1 MIKRSGFLCK
11 FFALLLALT
20 FLLGQPVSA
29 VAGSSAP
36 AQSTEKNEQL
46 LSYLTGLYGEEEAE
60 ALLQNMRD
68 MGLLDED
75 GNLRTYEVE
84 VDGAMLSAS
93 EVKALVEAPGT
104 DLTRTCKVDGQEAT
118 LQDLKTLLEIEA
130 ELQRIQ
136 STYFSNSVTM
146 TKEHQNAMQSLVR
159 QLTTSGMTLRMNDS
173 EEKDA
178 AAVELGYKSQLA
190 QVSVNQTLVSVEQ
203 GGKATFVFTLSKA
216 LPYEVSFD
224 YKTVDGAAT
233 AGKHY
238 KKASGTVVFKP
249 NETEAEVTVETYKV
263 NNRKGQNN
271 VSAADY
277 ATDRWEG
284 DRPFIIQCSNP
295 KNVRFSGNKTV
306 MHMQVNIQGNYTY
319 TSRFTSSQIVELSN
333 TPDCWFGLDS
343 DNEVWTGMPIPEWER
358 PADSVDREFS
368 IKFNYVQDIYGTE
381 QDFREYVREG
391 LIDKFITA
399 IGRTYGGDATTA
411 RLYIPGINTTHDPSR
426 LVAESNKQE
435 DYDLIGM
442 KLVDKDAHYH
452 STIIYDIKANKDKVL
467 SGDSLSY
474 GAIDTYVDNQ
484 WYAWTRAFF
493 IDEVK
498 AKVTGVSAPAGT
510 YAPGEVVP
518 VTVTFSEPVY
528 KEEAKMSISGRSD
541 LSCLSSDDTCSRQHT
556 FLYTVQDQDSPTLTV
571 TGVSGFRELSD
582 HSWNGVEDY
591 KTSTTLPGVT
601 LSTENKYKSVSGVSV
616 DKTVYEAGSTG
627 GKVTVQLNTDFSKW
641 LEQGEPE
648 GRALKASIDGGK
660 TMINLTMAGD
670 GKTMSGDFPLETY
683 VDGKEHN
690 LRAELY
696 INFANDDN
704 PDNLQCLIGSYA
716 DFVVEPVVFA
726 KEDEI
731 TIKNPSEW
739 PSGLEGV
746 VYLTANTT
754 TQLSFEYNGQ
764 ATYPTFVWSS
774 DNEAVAKISE
784 DGKILPQSPG
794 KVTFRLTATNGGKDE
809 KQNVSV
815 TSREFTVSPG
825 GDPSL
830 VIPEDIN
837 TIVTTQGSPAEVR
850 WSTNIIYKNSTDI
863 VPPVDTDFTVKL
875 YEGELDAQA
884 LSGGAQPVKTYRNSA
899 ENNLRNVTSFAIPAA
914 DIPKISKGNVPSYT
928 VTVQVKHP
936 LNDSILTATAYIL
949 VNSPAAVVELNKPEN
964 TYLLDDAG
972 SLQVSWLLSHF
983 DSLNEGEFEFKV
995 TRNDTLIDE
1004 SVITYDK
1011 ETGKFTSGMEPG
1023 EEDASYNG
1031 SYAIPIQKVSP
1042 GTLSDVYTVN
1052 LKAKNKNDST
1062 WSYDSVAF
1070 YVYNREALDI
1080 LVNGEKTDDLLL
1092 SNVQNISGLSSDE
1105 ILALNRNIT
1114 LGRTISINYGDYAWA
1129 QVTDKISWLSTE
1141 NEVASIN
1148 YQSGGIYDNITNY
1161 SYTTYRPSEEFILSG
1176 LSDGSATIKA
1186 THAKTGMTSTVNV
1199 QVETLKDQLYIFQA
1213 SPKTKTELTYTNG
1226 DGDQLTVSTNDD
1238 GALALYE
1245 ENGIVSDVQLKSV
1258 YQGKTYMGTFT
1269 QSTLA
1274 SGEQD
1279 SSQMGLYPV
1288 NNIRLREPAHVVFYL
1303 KKPDGTPYEGSL
1315 TYRGGVY
1322 KNGEYCAPSEISGEG
1337 KTVTIGS
1344 DGKLD
1349 IQMDVSTFWIE
1360 GVDKPN
1366 AELRSSDKLQFIYE
1380 VILNDGDYRPLLLAQ
1395 EGNLTKE
1402 DLVQSAEL
1410 SVALEDAGGKQ
1421 EPFIARQISRD
1432 DYQGAN
1438 EVDIRKYSK
1447 KIGPSTDFP
1456 KVVIDTTVLWWGM
1469 DEADLSAASVQ
1480 LVDEFDAVPSGQTY
1494 QTFKY
1499 PFGTMMVTKHSQ
1511 ALNENTMW
1519 MEKEYSRGIRYKL
1532 NTDESTL
1539 YKTVSVP
1546 FRVIN
1551 MIGATSV
1558 IDKNG
1563 GTLSITTMLKDMM
1576 TVDGGSMSTG
1586 DAFIGLGLSALEAV
1600 SFESDY
1606 FTLQIAATQDPTVFN
1621 VLIKAGGGNME
1632 DRLYMSTSRKED
1644 AKLKP
1649 TMSEKL
1655 AIIKGEYKE
1664 NQLSEL
1670 KKNAASKKGGDSRLY
1685 YELSGYYEGQVVY
1698 NYEEGK
1704 WESIVHSGGFTV
1716 GGGMGYQWV
1725 FNASVGPIPV
1735 TAELGLGAAIAV
1747 NFNVKALYEERM
1759 YDGVLQ
1765 EWDDS
1770 VDDEYVTDY
1779 LTTLRLYAYINAFGG
1794 LGFDYSVIA
1803 FKIGV
1808 FGEIALDNQ
1817 NTWLNREYL
1826 KDASERKLNG
1836 QSLTL
1841 TGRTG
1846 IRFYAKFLFIK
1857 YEKILTSYTYTKT
1870 WVYNNW
1876 DKIYDYWEKTTGG
1889 KLDESNAAQAISA
1902 YIQAHPAVNEV
1913 SNTAVLEDRDYL
1925 SRYERS
1931 WNSGGITPYSLDPE
1945 NGAPQS
1951 LQTNAYPT
1959 ANPELT
1965 EDGKLFVYLSDS
1977 GSTDVT
1983 KTVASWGLHNG
1994 FSYTDEKA
2002 IPVDVEGYG
2011 DSDLHVAG
2019 DANGAAAVWVQQ
2031 RTELV
2036 GKDAGDDLTAA
2047 EQALMA
2053 NSAEIMFGLYEN
2065 GQWTTKRLTDN
2076 ATPDVA
2082 PVVAVNDDSVFVA
2095 WRSVYVEDQSNVT
2108 DFGQSDKIM
2117 FQRYDRKTKTWSDP
2131 DTLYNGTSG
2140 SVMAIQAAMLED
2152 GTAAVTYTLD
2162 KSAADA
2168 VSSVN
2173 NYEIVYVVVDTEGN
2187 VVKNQQ
2193 LTSDS
2198 SLDENPQITTVMLGG
2213 EEQFILGWHNVT
2225 TIEDEEG
2232 GQRTESDIRLAS
2244 VDSDGNITTGEV
2256 NLADSLSEATGGRNV
2271 AVAANFRFVR
2281 STDPALSNLSL
2292 VWATTDASGDQDKAG
2307 TGVLKAIRFV
2317 EDGGQIHTS
2326 AVIDVAEMD
2335 EGTII
2340 DAFSAYASGD
2350 NQIKAMILGSQY
2362 TGLEET
2368 DEEVY
2373 NPETEQYEPLLLP
2386 ASVSGMYTATE
2397 TYEDAFDI
2405 EAVDADLGSMLKGLP
2420 LPVQFTVVNNG
2431 IQLIKQ
2437 VKITV
2442 GGGDPVVFGAD
2453 QIHLLPNGSLDLP
2466 VDYQVPDDKV
2476 VDPDY
2481 TVEVTYS
2488 DGTKQSKQ
2496 GTIRLTIPDVGI
2508 SKIEL
2513 NKEEDGLREFMVTLY
2528 NGSEVELA
2536 GSGQSVKLG
2545 FFADGEYTE
2554 SLPGLDTITLDS
2566 EEDISL
2572 IDAGTYTKQVSFN
2585 IKEYIEEKGY
2595 EEIPESGI
2603 PVYVKV
2609 WIEKDGKQVTEYDE
2623 GNNTELQQLYSLQ
2636 KDRAGVEIDKQFELT
2651 NGKTTEAAVT
2661 LSNLKMQESNSW
2673 NAVVNLLD
2681 ENGEIIESKYLADSK
2696 ETLMDFGSEEKITR
2710 NVAFSQLGKDIEV
2723 VMFTATED
2731 EMDADL
2737 SALSASG
2744 MMLNFKNDTLN
2755 YEDTVENATSTN
2767 ITAAAASQ
2775 TATVEIY
2782 DAYGQL
2788 IGTGVGTATATMPLQ
2803 YTSVNGEATGKQNQA
2818 VVKVQPSGE
2827 GAAAK
2832 SYTLKVQNNQKTAG
2846 NVLISLPETNP
2857 NGWVNTTAPAAKIK
2871 ISAEELENFD
2881 VKEIQ
2886 YSLDGGTNW
2895 TKAEGEYVEVDL
2907 PSRDGTYTL
2916 MAKAV
2921 SKQGNVV
2928 EAKSV
2933 ALKLDR
2939 QSPTL
2944 NGEVTLKET
2953 EIPLEEDNVFRAF
2966 MRSFGTATNRQVK
2979 ITVKASDVTSGID
2992 TVIATTSA
3000 GDSYTLTRV
3009 GDTTSY
3015 SGMITKSYEGVITV
3029 TATDKASNASVAYSD
3044 NVLIDDQLPPPQ
3056 ISMAVSVV
3064 TKNSAQ
3070 FTGSVQYEKDDYFK
3084 RARLML
3090 KEASGNDW
3098 RTIAEYNDAE
3108 SAKNITAS
3116 FTNLEPATEYVYQI
3130 VADNIVGDTGVI
3142 RQGSFVT
3149 AFDEP
3154 AKPELESKTSRAIT
3168 LKAVP
3173 GAQYRRALDVA
3184 ADTWT
3189 EWSDSPEFTGLEPGT
3204 SYLFE
3209 IKMAASGNIP
3219 ESLATSA
3226 QFETYPLFDVQFDPN
3241 TEDAVSGMPQTQQ
3254 IGYSEQAAEPA
3265 EPKRPG
3271 YTFTGWYTEEACQT
3285 GYEFTSPVTGARTL
3299 YAGWSENVL
3308 EEEGYVVEGNR
3319 SGDWYNTNVVI
3330 RPANGYEEI
3339 WNGTSWADSMTIREG
3354 KEQSVNFKLRKQV
3367 DGEWVET
3374 TFLHEPLTLS
3384 VDTTLPGG
3392 SITIASSSW
3401 REFLN
3406 TITFGLFFKDT
3417 TEVKIQ
3423 ATDALSG
3430 VAKTEY
3436 LVANSQQTL
3445 EALKASDKWQAGGSF
3460 TLEPNGA
3467 YVVYARVTDYAGN
3480 VFYLSSDG
3488 VIVDDK
3494 APVIDVVYNQ
3504 AGKWAL
3510 TKDAKINVEVTDNLS
3525 EVKEIA
3531 YTIDGERYTTEDTA
3545 FSITNLPEGDYDVVI
3560 NAVDHAGNTAA
3571 AKTIQVQLDD
3581 TAPTGSITAGGHS
3594 WTELEQEITFDTFFK
3609 EPAAV
3614 TVAAADQGS
3623 GVAKIEYLT
3632 ANSQQTLEALKASDE
3647 WQESD
3652 SFTLKPNQAYVV
3664 YARITDQSGNAT
3676 YLSSG
3681 GIVVDD
3687 KAPVIDAEYHQAGK
3701 WALTKD
3707 AKIDVK
3713 VTDNLSGVK
3722 EIAYTIDGKSYTAED
3737 TAFSITNLPEGDYDV
3752 VINAVDYAGNTAAT
3766 ETIRV
3771 QLDDTAPTGSITAGG
3786 HSWTELEEEITF
3798 DVFFKEPAAVTV
3810 AAADQG
3816 SGVAKIEYLTAN
3828 SQQTLEALK
3837 ASDEW
3842 QAGDSLT
3849 LEPDGAYVVYA
3860 RITDQSGNATYLSS
3874 GGIVVDATAPTLTVA
3889 YDSDGAW
3896 TLDADAAI
3904 TVEAGDELAQL
3915 KEVRYTVN
3923 GEENVSTET
3932 SFRIDGLPDGSYDV
3946 VIVAVDAAGN
3956 ESEPVTV
3963 RVQKESEQPSLSID
3977 GIPGAATG
3985 QDVVLTLIPGGEYAS
4000 GMALY
4005 VSKDG
4010 GAESRLPDGAT
4021 TYTVTE
4027 NGVYTFRL
4035 VTGAG
4040 QEATATVRIDQID
4053 RSSTATGEPMNL
4065 LPVLLLALCSG
4076 GGLLAAGL
4084 YRRKKEKSEA

>member
-510 YAPGEVVP
+510 YAAGEVVP

-541 LSCLSSDDTCSRQHT
+541 LSCLSSDGTCSRQHT
-556 FLYTVQDQDSPTLTV
+556 FLYTVQDEDSPTLTV

-627 GKVTVQLNTDFSKW
+627 GKVTVQLNDTFSKW
-641 LEQGEPE
+641 LEQGEPA

-660 TMINLTMAGD
+660 TMIDLTMAGD
-670 GKTMSGDFPLETY
+670 GQTMSGDFPLETY

-704 PDNLQCLIGSYA
+704 PENLQCLIGSYA

-863 VPPVDTDFTVKL
+863 KPPVDTDFTVKL

-884 LSGGAQPVKTYRNSA
+884 LSGGAQPVKTYLNSA

-928 VTVQVKHP
+928 VTVEVKHP
-936 LNDSILTATAYIL
+936 LNNSTLTATAYIL

-972 SLQVSWLLSHF
+972 SLQVNWLLSHF

-1011 ETGKFTSGMEPG
+1011 ETGKFTFGMEPG

-1092 SNVQNISGLSSDE
+1092 SNVQSISGLSSDE

-1322 KNGEYCAPSEISGEG
+1322 KNGEYCVNSEISGEG

-1349 IQMDVSTFWIE
+1349 IQMDVTTFWIE
-1360 GVDKPN
+1360 GVDDPN

-1380 VILNDGDYRPLLLAQ
+1380 VILNNGDYRPLLLAQ

-1410 SVALEDAGGKQ
+1410 SVVLEDAGGKK

-1546 FRVIN
+1546 FRVVN

-1759 YDGVLQ
+1759 YNGVLQ

-1945 NGAPQS
+1945 NGAPKS

-1965 EDGKLFVYLSDS
+1965 EDGELFVYLSDS

-1983 KTVASWGLHNG
+1983 KTVASWGLRNG
-1994 FSYTDEKA
+1994 SSYTDQKA
-2002 IPVDVEGYG
+2002 IPVDVKGYG

-2053 NSAEIMFGLYEN
+2053 NSAEIMFGLYD
-2065 GQWTTKRLTDN
+2065 GKKWQTKRLTDN

-2117 FQRYDRKTKTWSDP
+2117 FQRYDRKTSTWSEP

-2326 AVIDVAEMD
+2326 AVIDVAEME
-2335 EGTII
+2335 EGAII

-2386 ASVSGMYTATE
+2386 VSVSGMYTATE
-2397 TYEDAFDI
+2397 TYQDAFDI

-2723 VMFTATED
+2723 VMFTATAD

-2857 NGWVNTTAPAAKIK
+2857 NGWVNTTDPAAKIK

-2895 TKAEGEYVEVDL
+2895 TTAEGEYVEVDL

-2921 SKQGNVV
+2921 SEENNVV

-2966 MRSFGTATNRQVK
+2966 MRSFGTATNRQVE
-2979 ITVKASDVTSGID
+2979 ITVEASDVTSGID

-3056 ISMAVSVV
+3056 ISMAVSEV

-3098 RTIAEYNDAE
+3098 RMIAEYNDAE

-3130 VADNIVGDTGVI
+3130 VADNIVGDTGFI

-3189 EWSDSPEFTGLEPGT
+3189 EWSESPEFTGLEPGT

-3271 YTFTGWYTEEACQT
+3271 YTFTGWYTEEACET
-3285 GYEFTSPVTGARTL
+3285 GYDFKNPVTGARTL

-3392 SITIASSSW
+3392 SITIAGSSW

-3460 TLEPNGA
+3460 TLEPDGA

-3510 TKDAKINVEVTDNLS
+3510 TKDAKIDVEVTDNLS

-3571 AKTIQVQLDD
+3571 AKTIQVQLD
-3581 TAPTGSITAGGHS
+3581 
-3594 WTELEQEITFDTFFK
+3594 
-3609 EPAAV
+3609 
-3614 TVAAADQGS
+3614 
-3623 GVAKIEYLT
+3623 
-3632 ANSQQTLEALKASDE
+3632 
-3647 WQESD
+3647 
-3652 SFTLKPNQAYVV
+3652 
-3664 YARITDQSGNAT
+3664 
-3676 YLSSG
+3676 
-3681 GIVVDD
+3681 
-3687 KAPVIDAEYHQAGK
+3687 
-3701 WALTKD
+3701 
-3707 AKIDVK
+3707 
-3713 VTDNLSGVK
+3713 
-3722 EIAYTIDGKSYTAED
+3722 
-3737 TAFSITNLPEGDYDV
+3737 
-3752 VINAVDYAGNTAAT
+3752 
-3766 ETIRV
+3766 
-3771 QLDDTAPTGSITAGG
+3771 
-3786 HSWTELEEEITF
+3786 
-3798 DVFFKEPAAVTV
+3798 
-3810 AAADQG
+3810 
-3816 SGVAKIEYLTAN
+3816 
-3828 SQQTLEALK
+3828 
-3837 ASDEW
+3837 
-3842 QAGDSLT
+3842 
-3849 LEPDGAYVVYA
+3849 
-3860 RITDQSGNATYLSS
+3860 
-3874 GGIVVDATAPTLTVA
+3874 ATAPTLTVA

-3923 GEENVSTET
+3923 GEENVSTEA

-4040 QEATATVRIDQID
+4040 QEATATVWIDQID

>member
-238 KKASGTVVFKP
+238 KKASGTVTFAAGK
-249 NETEAEVTVETYKV
+249 TEAEVTVETYKV
-263 NNRKGQNN
+263 SNRKGQNN

-277 ATDRWEG
+277 ATDRWQG

-295 KNVRFSGNKTV
+295 KNVRFSGDKTV

-319 TSRFTSSQIVELSN
+319 TNRFTNSQV
-333 TPDCWFGLDS
+333 
-343 DNEVWTGMPIPEWER
+343 
-358 PADSVDREFS
+358 AEFS
-368 IKFNYVQDIYGTE
+368 NNDTACRFGIATGSKQWDGGMRIPDYEKDCDVTNKEFSFKFKFVRTIDGVE

-399 IGRTYGGDATTA
+399 IGRSYGGDATTA
-411 RLYIPGINTTHDPSR
+411 RLYIPGIDTTHDASK
-426 LVAESNKQE
+426 LVAESNEEK
-435 DYDLIGM
+435 DYPLVGM
-442 KLVDKDAHYH
+442 EVVKKDHHYH

-484 WYAWTRAFF
+484 WYAWVRAFF
-493 IDEVK
+493 VDETK

-510 YAPGEVVP
+510 YAAGEVVP

-528 KEEAKMSISGRSD
+528 KEEAKMSLSGRSD
-541 LSCLSSDDTCSRQHT
+541 LSCISSDDTCSRQHT
-556 FLYTVQDQDSPTLTV
+556 FLYTVQDEDAPTLTV
-571 TGVSGFRELSD
+571 TGVSGFSELTS
-582 HSWNGVEDY
+582 HSWNGLETY

-627 GKVTVQLNTDFSKW
+627 GKVTVQLNDTFSKW
-641 LEQGEPE
+641 LEQGEPA

-660 TMINLTMAGD
+660 TMIDLTMAGD
-670 GKTMSGDFPLETY
+670 GQTMSGDFPLETY

-704 PDNLQCLIGSYA
+704 PENLQCLIGSYA

-794 KVTFRLTATNGGKDE
+794 EVTFRLTATNGGKDPD
-809 KQNVSV
+809 QNVFV
-815 TSREFTVSPG
+815 TSRKFTVSPG

-863 VPPVDTDFTVKL
+863 KPPVDTDFTVKL

-936 LNDSILTATAYIL
+936 LNNSTLTATAYIL

-972 SLQVSWLLSHF
+972 SLQVNWLLSHF

-1011 ETGKFTSGMEPG
+1011 ETGEFTFGMEPG

-1031 SYAIPIQKVSP
+1031 SYAIPIKKVSS

-1105 ILALNRNIT
+1105 ILDLNRNIT

-1303 KKPDGTPYEGSL
+1303 KKPDGTPYKGSL

-1322 KNGEYCAPSEISGEG
+1322 KNGEYCVNSEISGEG

-1360 GVDKPN
+1360 GVDEPN

-2198 SLDENPQITTVMLGG
+2198 SLDENPQITTAMLGG

-2326 AVIDVAEMD
+2326 AVIDVAEME
-2335 EGTII
+2335 EGAII
-2340 DAFSAYASGD
+2340 DAFSAYASEK

-2373 NPETEQYEPLLLP
+2373 NPETEQYEPLFLP
-2386 ASVSGMYTATE
+2386 ASVSGMYTATA

-2723 VMFTATED
+2723 VMFTATAD

-2857 NGWVNTTAPAAKIK
+2857 NGWVNTTDPAAKIK

-2895 TKAEGEYVEVDL
+2895 TTAEGEYVEVDL

-2921 SKQGNVV
+2921 SEENNVV

-3056 ISMAVSVV
+3056 ISMAVSEV

-3098 RTIAEYNDAE
+3098 RMIAEYNDAE

-3130 VADNIVGDTGVI
+3130 VADNIVGDTGFI

-3189 EWSDSPEFTGLEPGT
+3189 EWSESPEFTGLEPGT

-3392 SITIASSSW
+3392 SITIAGSSW

-3594 WTELEQEITFDTFFK
+3594 WTELE
-3609 EPAAV
+3609 
-3614 TVAAADQGS
+3614 
-3623 GVAKIEYLT
+3623 
-3632 ANSQQTLEALKASDE
+3632 
-3647 WQESD
+3647 
-3652 SFTLKPNQAYVV
+3652 
-3664 YARITDQSGNAT
+3664 
-3676 YLSSG
+3676 
-3681 GIVVDD
+3681 
-3687 KAPVIDAEYHQAGK
+3687 
-3701 WALTKD
+3701 
-3707 AKIDVK
+3707 
-3713 VTDNLSGVK
+3713 
-3722 EIAYTIDGKSYTAED
+3722 
-3737 TAFSITNLPEGDYDV
+3737 
-3752 VINAVDYAGNTAAT
+3752 
-3766 ETIRV
+3766 
-3771 QLDDTAPTGSITAGG
+3771 
-3786 HSWTELEEEITF
+3786 EEITF

-3816 SGVAKIEYLTAN
+3816 SGVAKIEYLVAN

-3860 RITDQSGNATYLSS
+3860 RITDQSGNETYLSS

-3932 SFRIDGLPDGSYDV
+3932 SFRIDDLPDGSYDV

-4040 QEATATVRIDQID
+4040 QEATATVWIDQID

-4084 YRRKKEKSEA
+4084 YRRKKEKSES